1 MSGKKDRLLYP
12 AQSLYVHDAL
22 PLSEVQVKLV
32 EEFGSADGY
41 VSNTTLAKW
50 RRAGGWDEKR
60 EVLAEAEDIA
70 ALMESLEKRIIGVAE
85 RLAAAF
91 GKLSAIANNKE
102 RGQG

>member
-85 RLAAAF
+85 RLAAA
-91 GKLSAIANNKE
+91 GKIITIADNKE
-102 RGQG
+102 QRRG